1 MKGPICLQIQIPEKN
16 EIKVCLDEKNFKFLK
31 ILNSSIEILLFSKLC
46 LRIKER
52 TQEKR
57 FDVRGQMDDDH
68 HEQKR
73 KIKYLKNSEFP
84 SSTLVLS

>member
-1 MKGPICLQIQIPEKN
+1 MGIPPKLTKKKEGSELDKKRRKDKFHNREEKR
-16 EIKVCLDEKNFKFLK
+16 I
-31 ILNSSIEILLFSKLC
+31 S

>member
-1 MKGPICLQIQIPEKN
+1 MKAPMLGLAFEAQATSVEGEEKR
-16 EIKVCLDEKNFKFLK
+16 I
-31 ILNSSIEILLFSKLC
+31 S